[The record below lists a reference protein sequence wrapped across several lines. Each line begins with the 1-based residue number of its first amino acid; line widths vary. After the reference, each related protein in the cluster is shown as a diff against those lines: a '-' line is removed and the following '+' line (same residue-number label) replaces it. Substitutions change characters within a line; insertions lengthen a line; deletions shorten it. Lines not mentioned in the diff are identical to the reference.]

1 MGFFEGV
8 SAQWRNPSAIYRPA
22 PFWSLNGN
30 LQLDRLER
38 QIDGMN
44 EAGMGGFFIHSRYG
58 LQTEYLGEQWFSC
71 VDGCI
76 KKAEKLGMKAYLYDE
91 DRWPSGSAG
100 GLITRDRKEYRMRY
114 VVADSPDKCLEHKDR
129 TEKKLA
135 RFAVTFDEKDQ
146 WRSYRQLAPSDE
158 KGLSAGEKL
167 VEFDV
172 RFQAPRAWEN
182 DGTYIDTMY
191 ADAVDEFIHSTYDE
205 YADRFESTFGRATA
219 AIFTDEPNYG
229 LAALNWF
236 SAETEEIYRSHWTYG
251 FEEQFK
257 KRRGYDIVQ
266 FLPEIV
272 LPAADPVFSKAG
284 YDYYQTLTELFV
296 ENFTARIFGWC
307 DRHNIK
313 LTGHVL
319 FEHELRMQVGAV
331 GACMPHYEYM
341 QWPGVDILGDQ
352 SRELLTAKQCSS
364 VAAQLGKERVL
375 SELYGGT
382 GWDWPLE
389 GHRYLAGWQLALGI
403 NFLCPHLSHY
413 SLAGGGK
420 RDYPAS
426 ILDQC
431 PWWPY
436 YRTVE
441 DYLSRISYMLC
452 TGKPVREILVLHPIE
467 SIWGTHN
474 YYLHQYRRE
483 GQPPDSIHEALL
495 VLIWTL
501 TRNNFDW
508 DFCDESLLARYASID
523 GPNFRVEEMAYQVV
537 VIPKVLTLRGSTVAL
552 LREFQKAGGRVVFT
566 DGKDLQ
572 PILIDGEPDST
583 KIEELRQDADCLDG
597 DANELIQYLRSNTPQ
612 RLRMEVD
619 DGGKSFVWSMLEEIE
634 DGLMLFLQ
642 SDNREDACTVSVNL
656 AHVSGPVVL
665 WDPLSSN
672 LSEVPAGA
680 DKDGLK
686 FTLEI
691 PPSGTSLLTIGALIP
706 DQHKKQ
712 RCVETPVCR
721 EVFSGPFN
729 FQMTED
735 NTLPLDYCRFKMGS
749 DPFSDYIPT
758 LHADELV
765 RSKFGLEPRL
775 GRGHQPWYIEKSG
788 MQKKESYTRVHI
800 EYSFHV
806 SQIPSRC
813 KLVVENPE
821 QYKITVNG
829 KRTAEPSGYWI
840 DEDFKTID
848 IALLLIPEENIVNLE
863 GEYFANSGMEDIYLL
878 GDFGI
883 TAVEPEHPL
892 SPGNT
897 AISGLPGQLEPG
909 SWTDQGLPFYG
920 AAVNYQVEVRK
931 PEDGKRVR
939 ISLPEIS
946 CTAAAIHVDGQT
958 FFLPWKPFSA
968 DITDA
973 IKNDRTTVTIEVIG
987 GRKNILGPL
996 HVPWDK
1002 KEQTTLECF
1011 SPGHPDWTDEYAL
1024 NSHGLTGPVV
1034 IELFEVR

>member
-1 MGFFEGV
+1 MGFYEKV
-8 SAQWRNPSAIYRPA
+8 NAQWQKPSAIYRPA

-38 QIDGMN
+38 QIERMN
-44 EAGMGGFFIHSRYG
+44 DAGMGGFFIHSRYG
-58 LQTEYLGEQWFSC
+58 LQTEYLGEHWFSC
-71 VDGCI
+71 VDACI
-76 KKAEKLGMKAYLYDE
+76 KKAEQLNMKAYLYDE

-100 GLITRDRKEYRMRY
+100 GMITRDRKEYRMRY
-114 VVADSPDKCLEHKDR
+114 VVADTPEKCRRHEDR

-135 RFAVTFDEKDQ
+135 RFAVTFDEKD
-146 WRSYRQLAPSDE
+146 RCCAYRRLTELGKAE
-158 KGLSAGEKL
+158 LSAAEKL
-167 VEFDV
+167 VEFDI

-191 ADAVDEFIHSTYDE
+191 TKAVDEFIRSTYE
-205 YADRFESTFGRATA
+205 QYASRFEDTFGNATA

-236 SAETEEIYRSHWTYG
+236 SEETEEIYRSHWTNG
-251 FEEQFK
+251 FEDLFK
-257 KRRGYDIVQ
+257 KRRGYDIIP

-272 LPAADPVFSKAG
+272 FPAADPVFSKAR
-284 YDYYQTLTELFV
+284 YDYYQTLTELFA
-296 ENFTARIFGWC
+296 ENFTARIYGWC

-352 SRELLTAKQCSS
+352 SRELLTVKQCSS

-389 GHRYLAGWQLALGI
+389 GHRYLAGWQLSLGI

-413 SLAGGGK
+413 SLSGGGK

-474 YYLHQYRRE
+474 YFLHQYHRE
-483 GQPPDSIHEALL
+483 GQQPDPVHDSLL
-495 VLIWTL
+495 DIIWTL
-501 TRNNFDW
+501 TRNNLDW
-508 DFCDESLLARYASID
+508 DFCDESLLGRYGSID
-523 GPNFRVEEMAYQVV
+523 GPNFRVGEMAYRIV
-537 VIPKVLTLRGSTVAL
+537 VIPKVLTLRGTTVSL
-552 LREFQKAGGRVVFT
+552 LKKFRKAGGIVVFT
-566 DGKDLQ
+566 DGNDSQ
-572 PILIDGEPDST
+572 SILMDGVPDDT
-583 KIEELRQDADCLDG
+583 AIEQLRRNADCLDD
-597 DANELIQYLRSNTPQ
+597 DASALVQYMRSNAPQ
-612 RLRMEVD
+612 RLKIEVND
-619 DGGKSFVWSMLEEIE
+619 DQESFVWSMLKEIE
-634 DGLMLFLQ
+634 NGLMLFLQ
-642 SDNREDACTVSVNL
+642 SDNRERACTVSVNL
-656 AHVSGPVVL
+656 AHIVGPVVL
-665 WDPLSSN
+665 WDPLTSN
-672 LSEVPAGA
+672 LSEVPAA
-680 DKDGLK
+680 VNEDGLN

-691 PPSGTSLLTIGALIP
+691 PPSGTALITSGVP
-706 DQHKKQ
+706 IPAQQKMQ
-712 RCVETPVCR
+712 RYVETPVSS
-721 EVFSGPFN
+721 EEISGPFN
-729 FQMTED
+729 FSTTED
-735 NTLPLDYCRFKMGS
+735 NTLPIDYCRFKMGS
-749 DPFSDYIPT
+749 DTFSDYIPT
-758 LHADELV
+758 LHADSLV
-765 RSKFGLEPRL
+765 RARFGLEPRL

-788 MQKKESYTRVHI
+788 MQKTESYTRVHV
-800 EYSFHV
+800 EYRFYV
-806 SQIPSRC
+806 SRVPSRC

-821 QYKITVNG
+821 QYEITVNG
-829 KRTAEPSGYWI
+829 RDTPEPNGHWI

-848 IALLLIPEENIVNLE
+848 ITHLLMPEENNINLE
-863 GEYFANSGMEDIYLL
+863 GDYFANSGLEDVYLL

-883 TAVEPEHPL
+883 TVREPERPL
-892 SPGNT
+892 SARN
-897 AISGLPGQLEPG
+897 AVISDLPEQLQPG
-909 SWTDQGLPFYG
+909 SWTGQGLPFYG
-920 AAVNYQVEVRK
+920 AAVNYEVEVTR
-931 PEDGKRVR
+931 PENGKRVR
-939 ISLPEIS
+939 ISLPELS
-946 CTAAAIHVDGQT
+946 CTAVAIHVDGQT
-958 FFLPWKPFSA
+958 YFLPWKPFTA

-973 IKNDRTTVTIEVIG
+973 IKNERTVVNIEVIG

-996 HVPWDK
+996 HVPWDR

-1011 SPGHPDWTDEYAL
+1011 SPDHPGWTDEYAL
-1024 NSHGLTGPVV
+1024 NNHGLTGPVV
-1034 IELFEVR
+1034 IELFEYF